1 MVLAID
7 VDLEGTG
14 SRYGSP
20 AVVHGGVHQR
30 LPIPKPNVVDGPAVV
45 LERLKG
51 EILFR
56 GKRFSPRSC
65 RGCRLPA

>member
-1 MVLAID
+1 MVAID
-7 VDLEGTG
+7 VDVEEPVVGTDLLQL
-14 SRYGSP
+14 RI
-20 AVVHGGVHQR
+20 VLHQR

-45 LERLKG
+45 LERPKG

-56 GKRFSPRSC
+56 GKMVSPRSG